1 MSKKPDLLFLR
12 VYAALLL
19 LLVCTVGI
27 AFLHLGFFNVIAALS
42 IAAVQTVLI
51 VLYFMRLRAS
61 DRLNWIVAGA
71 SLFWLGI
78 LFVLVMG
85 DYATRT

>member
-19 LLVCTVGI
+19 LLACTVGI
-27 AFLHLGFFNVIAALS
+27 AFVHFGVLTLIAAVS

-71 SLFWLGI
+71 SLLWLGI

>member
-1 MSKKPDLLFLR
+1 MNKKPDLLFLR
-12 VYAALLL
+12 VYAALLFL
-19 LLVCTVGI
+19 LIGTVGI
-27 AFLHLGFFNVIAALS
+27 AFLHIGVFTVIAALS

-71 SLFWLGI
+71 SLLWLGI
-78 LFVLVMG
+78 LFVLVTG

>member
-27 AFLHLGFFNVIAALS
+27 AFLHLGVFTVIAALS
-42 IAAVQTVLI
+42 IAAVQTLLI

-71 SLFWLGI
+71 SLLWLGI